1 MKIFFFKMMKKTV
14 NELEE
19 IFLTLKDVY
28 DEKLVLY
35 EKIARISEFSK
46 KHLCHNTFMT
56 SLNQVVSVFK
66 EITIDNVIFLNIY
79 ENPSFCSTLL
89 VFKNGILTPWL
100 KLKFSSIENSG
111 LGVFSS
117 RNFKK
122 NEFITCYLGE
132 VNQDPSNEEYTF
144 KKINGKP
151 VNSLSGLLEDY
162 WFGHRIQ
169 HGSGNQVN
177 VTITSGYVI
186 KAKKDIKVGEE
197 LFMDYNRSLF
207 CGECKVETDFYDQC
221 LNKSMKC
228 NLCGNKG
235 LNVKKCNKCE
245 TFLICLQC
253 YDKSQM
259 TF

>member
-14 NELEE
+14 NELEA
-19 IFLTLKDVY
+19 IYLTLKDFY
-28 DEKLVLY
+28 DEKLVLH

-56 SLNQVVSVFK
+56 SLNQTVSVFK
-66 EITIDNVIFLNIY
+66 EITIDNVISLNIY

-132 VNQDPSNEEYTF
+132 INQDPSEEEYTF

-151 VNSLSGLLEDY
+151 VNSLSGLVEDY

-169 HGSGNQVN
+169 HGSGNQDN

-186 KAKKDIKVGEE
+186 KAKKDIEIGEE
-197 LFMDYNRSLF
+197 LFLDYNRSIV
-207 CGECKVETDFYDQC
+207 CGECKVETDFYNQC

-235 LNVKKCNKCE
+235 SNVKKCNKCE

-253 YDKSQM
+253 YDKSQT

>member
-1 MKIFFFKMMKKTV
+1 MV
-14 NELEE
+14 EVEVE
-19 IFLTLKDVY
+19 VFLHQ
-28 DEKLVLY
+28 E
-35 EKIARISEFSK
+35 
-46 KHLCHNTFMT
+46 C
-56 SLNQVVSVFK
+56 
-66 EITIDNVIFLNIY
+66 
-79 ENPSFCSTLL
+79 
-89 VFKNGILTPWL
+89 
-100 KLKFSSIENSG
+100 G

-162 WFGHRIQ
+162 WFGRRIQ
-169 HGSGNQVN
+169 HGCGNQVN
-177 VTITSGYVI
+177 VTITSGSVI

-207 CGECKVETDFYDQC
+207 CGECKVVTDFYGQRFK
-221 LNKSMKC
+221 KSKKC

-253 YDKSQM
+253 YNKLQI